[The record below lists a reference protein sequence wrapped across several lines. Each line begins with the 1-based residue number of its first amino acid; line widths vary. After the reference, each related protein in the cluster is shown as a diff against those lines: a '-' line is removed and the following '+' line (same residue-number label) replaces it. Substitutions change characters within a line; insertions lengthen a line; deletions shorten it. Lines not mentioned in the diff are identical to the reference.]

1 MSLKKYE
8 AFVKI
13 VDLGSLTRAA
23 QALGYTQSGV
33 SHMISALEEE
43 FGFLLL
49 KRNRSGVRLTV
60 EGERV
65 LAAIRSILNSNEQ
78 LTQII
83 DSIHGLDTGVVRIG
97 SFSSVAVHWLPGMIQ
112 SFQKIYPQ
120 IEFKLLNG
128 DYHDV
133 EHWLAEGAVDL
144 GFVTLPTR
152 LQLSCVPL
160 WEDKLLAI
168 LPEHHRL
175 AHLSKFPLSEVA
187 SEDFIGLLED
197 SNHDIRRIFDPAG
210 LSPNMKFTTK
220 DDYAIIAMVAHGLG
234 ISILPELLLKNSTGG
249 HLRTMELEPPATRTI
264 ALAFADEKHMGPA
277 ALSFAKHVSEW
288 IPAHASETAGLG
300 QTLNIK

>member
-8 AFVKI
+8 AFVKV

-65 LAAIRSILNSNEQ
+65 LSAVRGILNSNEQ

-83 DSIHGLDTGVVRIG
+83 ASIHGLDTGVVRIG
-97 SFSSVAVHWLPGMIQ
+97 TFSSVAVHWLPGMIQ
-112 SFQKIYPQ
+112 SFQQIYPR

-133 EHWLAEGAVDL
+133 EHWLTEGAVDL
-144 GFVTLPTR
+144 GFVTLPTHVN
-152 LQLSCVPL
+152 LTCIPL
-160 WEDKLLAI
+160 WEDRLLAI
-168 LPEHHRL
+168 LPKDHRL
-175 AHLSKFPLSEVA
+175 SMLSKFPLSEVE

-197 SNHDIRRIFDPAG
+197 SNHDIRRIFAPAG
-210 LSPNMKFTTK
+210 LSPKMKFTTK

-234 ISILPELLLKNSTGG
+234 ISILPELLLKNSMGVPIQT
-249 HLRTMELEPPATRTI
+249 LELEPPATRTI
-264 ALAFADEKHMGPA
+264 ALALADPEHMGPA
-277 ALSFAKHVSEW
+277 ALSFSEHVSKW
-288 IPAHASETAGLG
+288 ISEHANQNPET
-300 QTLNIK
+300 

>member
-1 MSLKKYE
+1 MSLKKFE
-8 AFVKI
+8 AFVKV

-33 SHMISALEEE
+33 SHMISALEED
-43 FGFLLL
+43 FGFQLL

-65 LAAIRSILNSNEQ
+65 LSAVRGILNSNEQ

-83 DSIHGLDTGVVRIG
+83 AAIHGLDTGTVRIG

-112 SFQKIYPQ
+112 SFQQNYPR

-133 EHWLAEGAVDL
+133 EHWLSEGAVDL

-152 LQLSCVPL
+152 LQLPCTPL
-160 WEDKLLAI
+160 WEDRLLAI
-168 LPEHHRL
+168 LPKHHRL
-175 AHLSKFPLSEVA
+175 AHLSKFPLSEVE

-197 SNHDIRRIFDPAG
+197 SNHDIRRIFTPAG
-210 LSPNMKFTTK
+210 LNPKMKFTTK

-234 ISILPELLLKNSTGG
+234 MSILPELLLKNSSGT
-249 HLRTMELEPPATRTI
+249 HLKTMELDPPATRTI
-264 ALAFADEKHMGPA
+264 ALALADETHVGPA
-277 ALSFAKHVSEW
+277 ALSFAKHVSTW
-288 IPAHASETAGLG
+288 ISEHKSDLH
-300 QTLNIK
+300 

>member
-1 MSLKKYE
+1 MSLKKLE
-8 AFVKI
+8 AFVKV

-33 SHMISALEEE
+33 SHMISALEDE

-65 LAAIRSILNSNEQ
+65 LSAVRGILNSNEQ
-78 LTQII
+78 LTQTIAA
-83 DSIHGLDTGVVRIG
+83 IHGLDTGTVRIG
-97 SFSSVAVHWLPGMIQ
+97 TFSSVAVHWLPGMIQ
-112 SFQKIYPQ
+112 SFQQKYPR

-133 EHWLAEGAVDL
+133 EHWLSEGAVDL

-152 LQLSCVPL
+152 LDLPCIPL

-175 AHLSKFPLSEVA
+175 AHLSKFPLSEVE

-197 SNHDIRRIFDPAG
+197 SNHDIRRIFAPVG
-210 LSPNMKFTTK
+210 LTPKMKFTTK

-234 ISILPELLLKNSTGG
+234 ISILPELLLKNSIGP
-249 HLRTMELEPPATRTI
+249 HLRTMELDPAATRTI
-264 ALAFADEKHMGPA
+264 ALALADEENMGPA
-277 ALSFAKHVSEW
+277 ALSFSKHISTW
-288 IPAHASETAGLG
+288 ITA
-300 QTLNIK
+300 QSNEMATPNEA

>member
-1 MSLKKYE
+1 MSLKKFE
-8 AFVKI
+8 AFVKV

-33 SHMISALEEE
+33 SHMISALEED

-49 KRNRSGVRLTV
+49 KRNRSGVRLTA

-65 LAAIRSILNSNEQ
+65 LSAIRGILNSNEQ

-83 DSIHGLDTGVVRIG
+83 ASIHGLDTGVVRIG

-112 SFQKIYPQ
+112 SFQQIYPR

-133 EHWLAEGAVDL
+133 EHWLTEGAVDL

-152 LQLSCVPL
+152 LQLTCIPL
-160 WEDKLLAI
+160 WEDRLLAI
-168 LPEHHRL
+168 LPKQHRL
-175 AHLSKFPLSEVA
+175 AHLSKFPLSEVE

-234 ISILPELLLKNSTGG
+234 ISILPELLLKNSTGSN
-249 HLRTMELEPPATRTI
+249 LRTMELEPSATRTI
-264 ALAFADEKHMGPA
+264 ALALADPEHMGPA
-277 ALSFAKHVSEW
+277 AQSFANHISTW
-288 IPAHASETAGLG
+288 LSAHADEKAHLS
-300 QTLNIK
+300 